1 MTFPAGPGAGVN
13 AAGPFFGNAAA
24 TTIDLTLDNIGKL
37 PGPQTGRTILS
48 TQELLNNTNEVVT
61 QQGLPAIANVASINI
76 SGVPQGSIAV
86 FRWT

>member
-1 MTFPAGPGAGVN
+1 VTFPAGPGAGIN

-24 TTIDLTLDNIGKL
+24 TTIDLTLDNVGKGPL
-37 PGPQTGRTILS
+37 PPTGRTVTS

-61 QQGLPAIANVASINI
+61 QQGFPAIANVASINI

-86 FRWT
+86 FRFD